1 MHADEQVA
9 TTEQVVG
16 LIAAQH
22 PRWAGLDVVPV
33 AEHGTDH
40 CLFRLGDDLVVR
52 MPRVAGAVGQL
63 EKVASWLPR
72 LAPHLPVAVPTQVA
86 LGEPGE
92 GFPWP
97 WSVVPWLPGRTATTY
112 GERDVPLALD
122 LAAFVNALQ
131 SLPVDDA
138 PTPPAGARGAPLHH
152 VDDAVRRA
160 VRLCGD
166 RVDAAAVL
174 AVWDDALGAPEHDGP
189 GVWLHGD
196 LMAGNLLL
204 DDAGRLSG
212 VIDFLSLEAG
222 DPAPDLTAYWNLL
235 ASVPRAAFREAL
247 DHDDATWR
255 RARGW
260 ALAPALT
267 GIPYY
272 WDTAPAF
279 AQRGLRTVEVVLA
292 DAVDVLPS
300 GP

>member
-9 TTEQVVG
+9 T
-16 LIAAQH
+16 AAQVTRLVADQH
-22 PRWAGLDVVPV
+22 PQWAGRPVVPV

-52 MPRVAGAVGQL
+52 MPRVPSAVEQL
-63 EKVASWLPR
+63 EKVARWLPR
-72 LAPHLPVAVPTQVA
+72 LAPHLPAAVPTQVA
-86 LGEPGE
+86 LGRPGE
-92 GFPWP
+92 GFPWA

-112 GERDVPLALD
+112 DEDDAPLARD
-122 LAAFVNALQ
+122 LAAFVRALHA
-131 SLPVDDA
+131 LPADGVPA
-138 PTPPAGARGAPLHH
+138 PPAGARGAPLHH
-152 VDDAVRRA
+152 VDASVRRA

-166 RVDAAAVL
+166 RVDGDAVL
-174 AVWDDALGAPEHDGP
+174 AVWDDALAAPEHDGP

-204 DDAGRLSG
+204 DGAGRLSG
-212 VIDFLSLEAG
+212 VIDFLSLDAG
-222 DPAPDLTAYWNLL
+222 DPAPDLAARWNLL
-235 ASVPRAAFREAL
+235 GAGPRAVFRDAVG
-247 DHDDATWR
+247 HDEATWR

-272 WDTAPAF
+272 WDTVPAF
-279 AQRGLRTVEVVLA
+279 AQRGQRTVEVVLA
-292 DAVDVLPS
+292 DAADVLPS